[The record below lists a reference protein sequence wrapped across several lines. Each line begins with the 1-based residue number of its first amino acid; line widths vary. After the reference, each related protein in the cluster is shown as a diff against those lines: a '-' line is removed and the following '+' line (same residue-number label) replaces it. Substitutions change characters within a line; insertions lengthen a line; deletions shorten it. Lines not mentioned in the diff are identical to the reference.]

1 MANKKRMAGN
11 YEIINAIHIGDKE
24 IVLGVDMNNAD
35 GHYYY
40 VADCERNEI
49 FALFNNAVIGDNFI
63 EIAEVY
69 SDRLKEQIEKV
80 KAENKDYPD
89 SIITADMCESIADKD
104 LEGEIIVIKADVL
117 RPEYRAEAHQIVRC
131 TGGFGS
137 HPNARGNAVFC
148 DYLTNGK
155 STRFERY
162 DVLGILKKEHYPKWL
177 KKRLSLEKGAKH
189 KTDIER

>member
-1 MANKKRMAGN
+1 MNKKRMAGN

-49 FALFNNAVIGDNFI
+49 FELFNNAVVGDNFI

-80 KAENKDYPD
+80 KAENKGYPD
-89 SIITADMCESIADKD
+89 TIITADMCESKYDKN

-131 TGGFGS
+131 TGGHGARAD
-137 HPNARGNAVFC
+137 ARGNAVFC
-148 DYLTNGK
+148 SYLASNK
-155 STRFERY
+155 RTRFERY

-177 KKRLSLEKGAKH
+177 TEKLSREKSAKP
-189 KTDIER
+189 KNDMER